1 MRASE
6 TDTAVCRA
14 ALEEA
19 AELGIPLTQ
28 VAKRAGCGWATP
40 GEIWRG
46 EIRTGNFETIAK
58 ITKAAT
64 DLINQAH
71 AERDAKGNKRNRKEA
86 TRSPLAYAVLLLT
99 RDGWRCVDITE
110 SLEAAKKYAAARIS
124 SIRGGDAEKG
134 EVDAYIFK
142 QIRW

>member
-1 MRASE
+1 MRASDV
-6 TDTAVCRA
+6 DTAVCRA
-14 ALEEA
+14 ALDEA
-19 AELGIPLTQ
+19 AGLGIPLTQ
-28 VAKRAGCGWATP
+28 IAKRAGCAWATP

-46 EIRTGNFETIAK
+46 AIKTGNFETVAK

-71 AERDAKGNKRNRKEA
+71 AERDSKDGKKHKEA
-86 TRSPLAYAVLLLT
+86 TRSPLVYAVLLLT

-134 EVDAYIFK
+134 ELDAYIFK